1 MLCFLLSFQPL
12 LIIYYFEDTAMMEH
26 DDFTNHS
33 SQLLIKPQ
41 FNPKFIILH
50 QTQIMMI
57 ESRKLI
63 SVISLYFRRWMWWTA
78 TAGDSQW
85 SIGGEWKQQQQ
96 QHE

>member
-1 MLCFLLSFQPL
+1 
-12 LIIYYFEDTAMMEH
+12 MMEH

-41 FNPKFIILH
+41 FNPTFIILH
-50 QTQIMMI
+50 QTQIEI

-85 SIGGEWKQQQQ
+85 SNGGEWKQQQQ